1 MIYQNLSRLV
11 KLKDHFYGNFSFL
24 FKLKAINKKQILS
37 AFFLC
42 STVIVFEALGIS
54 ILVPL
59 LTYVNVEGDLE
70 KFRESSLLSL
80 YLYNILTYLN
90 ISINVF
96 MLSTIALVFIFF
108 RQLLN
113 YFYQVLMSQISE
125 NIHKVINIKMFNSIM
140 RSSQSFITDLN
151 PGKFINATDIEP
163 GMVALMVK
171 SFFTFYTNILT
182 MITYSLILLFT
193 SFIPTIIGLCFL
205 LTLLFFTGGRLA
217 IFTKKVSEKNVS
229 LRALYRD
236 LITERFLGW
245 KTVKIFNTLEKE
257 TIKLNRVREDIL
269 YNTVSI
275 TKVSG
280 RTQLFFVIVAF
291 SSILIAINIFIEFL
305 GFDSTKILIFGV
317 AFMRL
322 TPTFK
327 VFQLNLNRLIE
338 LLPSYIFCENILK
351 NANKSSISDKGNVIL
366 SNLKNEIK
374 LKNIYFKY
382 LDETKYI
389 LSNLSFKIKIGKIN
403 ALIGPSGSGKSTIV
417 DLLSK
422 IIIPNKGKILFD
434 DLDSH
439 NISEE
444 SLRSLISYIP
454 QEPFLFK
461 ESILNN
467 IKYGAPKNISNE
479 KIWKSLYLVNMDKY
493 IKSLPNG
500 INTNIGLL
508 GNTLS
513 GGQRQRLIL
522 ARAILKGSSLLILDE
537 ATSAIDTKTDNVIQ
551 KSLQKIKSNNKNITI
566 IFISHR
572 LTSLLFADRIIDIN
586 KGKLNFEGS
595 YQEYLNKKK

>member
-1 MIYQNLSRLV
+1 MIYQNLSKLV
-11 KLKDHFYGNFSFL
+11 RLKDHFYGNFSFL
-24 FKLKAINKKQILS
+24 FKLKAIRKKQIVS

-42 STVIVFEALGIS
+42 SIVIVFEALGIS

-90 ISINVF
+90 ININVF
-96 MLSTIALVFIFF
+96 ILSTIALIFIFL
-108 RQLLN
+108 RQILN

-140 RSSQSFITDLN
+140 RSSQSFMIDLN

-163 GMVALMVK
+163 GMIALMVK

-193 SFIPTIIGLCFL
+193 SFIPTIIGLFFL
-205 LTLLFFTGGRLA
+205 LSLLFFTGGRLA
-217 IFTKKVSEKNVS
+217 IFTKKVSEKNIS

-245 KTVKIFNTLEKE
+245 KTVTIFNTLEKE
-257 TIKLNRVREDIL
+257 TDKLNRLREDIL

-275 TKVSG
+275 TRVAG
-280 RTQLFFVIVAF
+280 RTQLFFVIIAF
-291 SSILIAINIFIEFL
+291 SAILIAINIFTEFL
-305 GFDSTKILIFGV
+305 DFDSTKILIFGV

-351 NANKSSISDKGNVIL
+351 NANKHSISDKGKAIV
-366 SNLKNEIK
+366 SNLKNEIE

-382 LDETKYI
+382 LDETKYV

-422 IIIPNKGKILFD
+422 IIIPNKGKIFFD
-434 DLDSH
+434 GLDSH
-439 NISEE
+439 EVSEE

-467 IKYGAPKNISNE
+467 IKYGAPKNISKE
-479 KIWKSLYLVNMDKY
+479 KIWKSLYLVNMEKY

-551 KSLQKIKSNNKNITI
+551 KSLQKIKSNDKSITI

-572 LTSLLFADRIIDIN
+572 LSSLPFADRIIDIK
-586 KGKLNFEGS
+586 KGKINFEGN
-595 YQEYLNKKK
+595 YQEYLKNKK

>member
-1 MIYQNLSRLV
+1 M
-11 KLKDHFYGNFSFL
+11 
-24 FKLKAINKKQILS
+24 
-37 AFFLC
+37 
-42 STVIVFEALGIS
+42 IVFEALGIS

-70 KFRESSLLSL
+70 KFRESCSLLSL

-140 RSSQSFITDLN
+140 RSSQSFIIDLN

-338 LLPSYIFCENILK
+338 LLPSYIFCENVLK

-389 LSNLSFKIKIGKIN
+389 LSNLSFKIKIGK
-403 ALIGPSGSGKSTIV
+403 
-417 DLLSK
+417 
-422 IIIPNKGKILFD
+422 
-434 DLDSH
+434 
-439 NISEE
+439 
-444 SLRSLISYIP
+444 
-454 QEPFLFK
+454 
-461 ESILNN
+461 
-467 IKYGAPKNISNE
+467 
-479 KIWKSLYLVNMDKY
+479 
-493 IKSLPNG
+493 
-500 INTNIGLL
+500 
-508 GNTLS
+508 
-513 GGQRQRLIL
+513 
-522 ARAILKGSSLLILDE
+522 
-537 ATSAIDTKTDNVIQ
+537 
-551 KSLQKIKSNNKNITI
+551 
-566 IFISHR
+566 
-572 LTSLLFADRIIDIN
+572 
-586 KGKLNFEGS
+586 
-595 YQEYLNKKK
+595 

>member
-1 MIYQNLSRLV
+1 
-11 KLKDHFYGNFSFL
+11 
-24 FKLKAINKKQILS
+24 
-37 AFFLC
+37 
-42 STVIVFEALGIS
+42 
-54 ILVPL
+54 
-59 LTYVNVEGDLE
+59 
-70 KFRESSLLSL
+70 
-80 YLYNILTYLN
+80 
-90 ISINVF
+90 

-140 RSSQSFITDLN
+140 RSSQSFIIDLN

-217 IFTKKVSEKNVS
+217 IFTKKVSEKNVY

-422 IIIPNKGKILFD
+422 IIIPNKGKIL
-434 DLDSH
+434 
-439 NISEE
+439 
-444 SLRSLISYIP
+444 
-454 QEPFLFK
+454 
-461 ESILNN
+461 
-467 IKYGAPKNISNE
+467 
-479 KIWKSLYLVNMDKY
+479 
-493 IKSLPNG
+493 
-500 INTNIGLL
+500 
-508 GNTLS
+508 
-513 GGQRQRLIL
+513 
-522 ARAILKGSSLLILDE
+522 
-537 ATSAIDTKTDNVIQ
+537 
-551 KSLQKIKSNNKNITI
+551 
-566 IFISHR
+566 
-572 LTSLLFADRIIDIN
+572 
-586 KGKLNFEGS
+586 
-595 YQEYLNKKK
+595 

>member
-1 MIYQNLSRLV
+1 
-11 KLKDHFYGNFSFL
+11 
-24 FKLKAINKKQILS
+24 
-37 AFFLC
+37 
-42 STVIVFEALGIS
+42 
-54 ILVPL
+54 
-59 LTYVNVEGDLE
+59 
-70 KFRESSLLSL
+70 
-80 YLYNILTYLN
+80 
-90 ISINVF
+90 
-96 MLSTIALVFIFF
+96 
-108 RQLLN
+108 
-113 YFYQVLMSQISE
+113 
-125 NIHKVINIKMFNSIM
+125 
-140 RSSQSFITDLN
+140 
-151 PGKFINATDIEP
+151 
-163 GMVALMVK
+163 
-171 SFFTFYTNILT
+171 

-338 LLPSYIFCENILK
+338 LLPSYIFCENVLK

-366 SNLKNEIK
+366 SNLKNEIR

-434 DLDSH
+434 GLDSH

-444 SLRSLISYIP
+444 SLK
-454 QEPFLFK
+454 FN
-461 ESILNN
+461 IL
-467 IKYGAPKNISNE
+467 Y
-479 KIWKSLYLVNMDKY
+479 
-493 IKSLPNG
+493 
-500 INTNIGLL
+500 
-508 GNTLS
+508 
-513 GGQRQRLIL
+513 
-522 ARAILKGSSLLILDE
+522 SSR
-537 ATSAIDTKTDNVIQ
+537 TF
-551 KSLQKIKSNNKNITI
+551 
-566 IFISHR
+566 FI
-572 LTSLLFADRIIDIN
+572 
-586 KGKLNFEGS
+586 
-595 YQEYLNKKK
+595 

>member
-1 MIYQNLSRLV
+1 
-11 KLKDHFYGNFSFL
+11 
-24 FKLKAINKKQILS
+24 
-37 AFFLC
+37 
-42 STVIVFEALGIS
+42 
-54 ILVPL
+54 
-59 LTYVNVEGDLE
+59 
-70 KFRESSLLSL
+70 
-80 YLYNILTYLN
+80 
-90 ISINVF
+90 

-140 RSSQSFITDLN
+140 RSSQSFIIDLN

-434 DLDSH
+434 DVDSH

-537 ATSAIDTKTDNVIQ
+537 ATSAIDAKTDNVIQ